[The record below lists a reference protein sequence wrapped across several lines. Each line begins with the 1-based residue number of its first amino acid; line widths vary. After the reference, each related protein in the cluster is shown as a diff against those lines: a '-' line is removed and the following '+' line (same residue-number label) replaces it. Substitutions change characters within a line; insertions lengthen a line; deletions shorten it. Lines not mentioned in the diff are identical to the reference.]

1 MSRRTI
7 NSSLTEHHVFDR
19 QLGVRSKLNISS
31 LCSSLKCVRQWNP
44 KDTVDHQHHGG
55 IFNFDFSEDG

>member
-1 MSRRTI
+1 MSNKKNKHSCERYV
-7 NSSLTEHHVFDR
+7 LKR
-19 QLGVRSKLNISS
+19 QLGLKTKLNTSN